1 MIPSLQEPF
10 TGVEKIGALVSLVGV
25 TLIAKPTFLFQST
38 LFAQLEGSIPLVS
51 PHQRTLAVLAALT
64 TVLCSS
70 SAFTTIRVI
79 GQRSHPLMPVLYL
92 ASISTILSFV
102 GIVTIPGVGMIF
114 PKDPLDWVLLI
125 AIGVLSFALQFLV
138 TKGLQLVKAG
148 KAGSLVYT
156 QMIWAV
162 TFEWLVWGNVPSG
175 LNLLGA
181 TLILGGAAWVNWQKF
196 NSSMDEERPK
206 FRRESVSHKS
216 MEDDEILGRN
226 TVNRNEEEEEE
237 VYH

>member
-162 TFEWLVWGNVPSG
+162 TFEWLVWGNVPSM
-175 LNLLGA
+175 LNIFGS
-181 TLILGGAAWVNWQKF
+181 TLIISGAAWVNSQK
-196 NSSMDEERPK
+196 SKSGSDDEEGSQIRK
-206 FRRESVSHKS
+206 KSLSRKS
-216 MEDDEILGRN
+216 MEDEESLGQDGYM
-226 TVNRNEEEEEE
+226 EDE
-237 VYH
+237 VYYQ